1 MHEIDKIKLKKREA
15 LFAKLRK
22 DYKDDSV
29 IKKLSDVIDVES
41 ISTGSMML
49 DSAIWLGWFP
59 KWRIIEI
66 AWPNASGKTTI
77 ALSAIREVQRKWWLV
92 LIVDAEQALN
102 KEWAEKI
109 WVDVDNIDIIA
120 TNCSEDIFDQLQLIF
135 QEDVYDLV
143 VLDSLWACL
152 PRVEIEWNT
161 EENGWMAIRA
171 RVNSKWLRKVLDP
184 VSKSKAIF
192 IVINHVYTNIGW
204 FTQWATWG
212 WEWMKYYSSLRLLV
226 TKIGS
231 KHILAWDVTSNPELL
246 KDKEQ
251 IVGTPVRIEIVK
263 NKVGSPGAKF
273 ETRIIHTRPIFINGE
288 EDEKVQLGFNKYSEL
303 FDACFQRWII
313 EQITPRKY
321 IVKSSILWTEEDIEW
336 TFNQIVEQFL
346 NDEELFTKLEDV
358 YKESFQKEFKEKLKA
373 SKMEDEWEKLP
384 DENQIMFAKFEH
396 YEVIEKKRKNYQ
408 FDQENF
414 NDLVDAFKNP
424 LKLDYNDMFEYIFDE
439 KNAWVYQR
447 MLDLLIERE
456 ASGEYDEFDE
466 SSVKA

>member
-29 IKKLSDVIDVES
+29 IKKLSETVKVDVV
-41 ISTGSMML
+41 STWSVML
-49 DSAIWLGWFP
+49 DSATWIGWFP
-59 KWRIIEI
+59 RGRIIEI
-66 AWPNASGKTTI
+66 AGLNASGKTTI
-77 ALSAIREVQRKWWLV
+77 ALSAIREVQKKWGLC

-109 WVDVDNIDIIA
+109 WVDLDNLDIMA
-120 TNCSEDIFDQLQLIF
+120 TNCLEDVFDQLALIL
-135 QEDVYDLV
+135 QEDIYDLILV
-143 VLDSLWACL
+143 DSLWAL
-152 PRVEIEWNT
+152 SPRSELD
-161 EENGWMAIRA
+161 GDMDAMSMALKA
-171 RVNSKWLRKVLDP
+171 RQNNKWFKKIIWP
-184 VSKSKAIF
+184 ANKSKCSVIF
-192 IVINHVYTNIGW
+192 INHVYNSMNQFNPW
-204 FTQWATWG
+204 VSWG
-212 WEWMKYYSSLRLLV
+212 WEWMKYYSSMRLMV

-231 KHILAWDVTSNPELL
+231 KHILAWDVSSNPELL
-246 KDKEQ
+246 KDKDQ

-263 NKVGSPGAKF
+263 NKVGSPGIKF
-273 ETRIIHTRPIFINGE
+273 DTRIIHTRPIFMNGE

-336 TFNQIVEQFL
+336 TFNQIVDQFL